1 MNPCLSQEEK
11 ILRQAF
17 LFTFYKN
24 IRRPFIDKM
33 GVLTYNFKQIVPPW

>member
-1 MNPCLSQEEK
+1 MVCAGVSTLAF
-11 ILRQAF
+11 RQ
-17 LFTFYKN
+17 FYKN